1 MLLLSEIVILV
12 FNNKED
18 MMNLLVTGG
27 CGFIGSNFLE
37 MVLQSKRKF
46 VSKVVNLDAL
56 TYAGDLNN
64 TKGLENDKK
73 YFFEKVNLCDLSQL
87 LEVFIKHN
95 ITHVVHMA
103 AESHVDNS
111 ILDPNAF
118 IESNIIGTF
127 NLLKV
132 ARQLDIKRFHHV
144 STDEV
149 YGDLGKTGKFS
160 ESSPYNPHNPYSAS
174 KASSDFLVRSY
185 HHTYR
190 LPTTISNCSNNYG
203 PHQHKEKFIPTVIN
217 SILNKKKIPVYGEG
231 INIRDWIYVKDHCEG
246 VWDVLTGGQLGETY
260 CIGSNC
266 EKRNIDVIEDIC
278 NLSNVNSLD
287 LIEYVKDRAGHDY
300 RYAIDNKKIREKLGW
315 QPQTSFEEGIKKTIE
330 WYHERH

>member
-1 MLLLSEIVILV
+1 
-12 FNNKED
+12 
-18 MMNLLVTGG
+18 MNLLVTGG

-37 MVLQSKRKF
+37 MVLQSKREL

-56 TYAGDLNN
+56 TYAADPNN
-64 TKGLENDKK
+64 TKGLEGDKK

-111 ILDPNAF
+111 ISDPSAF
-118 IESNIIGTF
+118 VDSNIIGTF

-132 ARQLDIKRFHHV
+132 ARQLGIKRLHHV

-185 HHTYR
+185 HHTYG
-190 LPTTISNCSNNYG
+190 LPITISNCSNNYG
-203 PHQHKEKFIPTVIN
+203 PYQHKEKFIPTVIN
-217 SILNKKKIPVYGEG
+217 SILGKKKIPVYGEG
-231 INIRDWIYVKDHCEG
+231 TNIRDWIYVKDHCEG
-246 VWDVLTGGQLGETY
+246 VWDVLLTGQLGETY

-266 EKRNIDVIEDIC
+266 EKTNLDVIEDIC
-278 NLSNVNSLD
+278 NLSNVNSSD
-287 LIEYVKDRAGHDY
+287 FIEYVTDRAGHDY